1 MKKIDFKQARQFAL
15 DQLEHNLSPRFLYHS
30 LVHTRD
36 DVVPATER
44 LAIRSKI
51 SGVDLTLLLTAAYF
65 HDLGFTRLAD
75 IDPRG
80 NQHEIV
86 SAQFAKEILP
96 SFGYHENHVLAIC
109 SMIMAT
115 RLPQSP
121 VNLLEEIL
129 ADADLDSLGRE
140 DFWVRSQALR
150 DEIAAFGTNSTD
162 LEWYQGQF
170 NFLTSHRYFTAEARL
185 LRNVQKKKNVDEII
199 QRLKDLGVEVKYM
212 FLV

>member
-1 MKKIDFKQARQFAL
+1 MKKSAFEQARQFAL
-15 DQLEHNLSPRFLYHS
+15 ERLEHELSPRFRYHS

-36 DVVPATER
+36 DVVLATER
-44 LAIRSKI
+44 LALRSKI
-51 SGVDLTLLLTAAYF
+51 SENDLSLVLTAAYF

-75 IDPRG
+75 VDPRG
-80 NQHEIV
+80 NQHEAI
-86 SAQFAKEILP
+86 SAQFAREVLP
-96 SFGYHENHVLAIC
+96 SFGYHEKEVEAIC

-140 DFWVRSQALR
+140 DFWERSQALR
-150 DEIAAFGTNSTD
+150 DEYAAFGSNTTD
-162 LEWYQGQF
+162 LEWFQGQF
-170 NFLTSHRYFTAEARL
+170 NFLNSHRYFTVQARL
-185 LRNVQKKKNVDEII
+185 LRNAQKQKNVEGIV
-199 QRLKDLGVEVKYM
+199 QRLKDMGVEVKYM

>member
-1 MKKIDFKQARQFAL
+1 MKKVDFDQARHFAL
-15 DQLEHNLSPRFLYHS
+15 DQLEHNLSPKFLYHS

-36 DVVPATER
+36 DVVFATER
-44 LAIRSKI
+44 LAMRCKI
-51 SGVDLTLLLTAAYF
+51 TGVDLTLLLTAAYF
-65 HDLGFTRLAD
+65 HDLGFTRLAGV
-75 IDPRG
+75 DPRG
-80 NQHEIV
+80 NQHELI
-86 SAQFAKEILP
+86 SAQFAKEVLP
-96 SFGYHENHVLAIC
+96 AFGYREKHVEAIC

-140 DFWVRSQALR
+140 DFWQRSQALR
-150 DEIAAFGTNSTD
+150 DEIAAFGANTTD

-170 NFLTSHRYFTAEARL
+170 NFLASHRYFTAEARL
-185 LRNVQKKKNVDEII
+185 LRNAQKQENVEEII
-199 QRLKDLGVEVKYM
+199 RRLKELGAEVKYL

>member
-1 MKKIDFKQARQFAL
+1 MKKIDFEQARQFAL
-15 DQLEHNLSPRFLYHS
+15 ERLENDLSPRFHYHS

-51 SGVDLTLLLTAAYF
+51 SGIEFKLLLTAAYF
-65 HDLGFTRLAD
+65 HDLGFTRLPD

-80 NQHEIV
+80 NQHELL
-86 SAQFAKEILP
+86 SARFVQEVLP
-96 SFGYHENHVLAIC
+96 SFGYREGHVEAIC

-121 VNLLEEIL
+121 MNLLEEIL
-129 ADADLDSLGRE
+129 ADADLDSLGRQ
-140 DFWVRSQALR
+140 DFWERSQALR
-150 DEIAAFGTNSTD
+150 DEIAAFGNISTD

-170 NFLTSHRYFTAEARL
+170 NFLTSHRYFTAEARQ
-185 LRNVQKKKNVDEII
+185 LRNAQKKNNVDEII
-199 QRLKDLGVEVKYM
+199 QRLKILGVEVKYL

>member
-1 MKKIDFKQARQFAL
+1 MKKIAFEQARQFAL
-15 DQLEHNLSPRFLYHS
+15 ERLEHDLSPRFCYHS

-51 SGVDLTLLLTAAYF
+51 SRTDLTLVLTAAYF

-75 IDPRG
+75 VDPRG
-80 NQHEIV
+80 NQHELI
-86 SAQFAKEILP
+86 SAQFAREVLP
-96 SFGYHENHVLAIC
+96 SFGYHENHVEAIC

-121 VNLLEEIL
+121 VNILEEIL

-140 DFWVRSQALR
+140 DFRERSQALR
-150 DEIAAFGTNSTD
+150 DEIAAFGNATTD
-162 LEWYQGQF
+162 LEWFQGQF

-185 LRNVQKKKNVDEII
+185 LRNAQKQKNVDWII
-199 QRLKDLGVEVKYM
+199 QRLKDMGAEVKYM

>member
-1 MKKIDFKQARQFAL
+1 MKLDFEKARRFAL
-15 DQLEHNLSPRFLYHS
+15 DRLTYDLSPRFHYHS

-44 LAIRSKI
+44 LAHRSNVTGI
-51 SGVDLTLLLTAAYF
+51 NLTLLLTAAYF
-65 HDLGFTRLAD
+65 HDLGFTRLPD
-75 IDPRG
+75 VDPRG
-80 NQHEIV
+80 NQHELI
-86 SAQFAKEILP
+86 SAQFAREVLP
-96 SFGYHENHVLAIC
+96 FFGYKASQIDAIC

-121 VNLLEEIL
+121 TNLLEEIL

-140 DFWVRSQALR
+140 DFWQRSHALR
-150 DEIAAFGTNSTD
+150 DEIAAFGTLTTD

-170 NFLTSHRYFTAEARL
+170 NFLTSHRYFTREARL
-185 LRNVQKKKNVDEII
+185 LRNAQKQKNIEGIV
-199 QRLKDLGVEVKYM
+199 QRLKELGVEVKYM

>member
-1 MKKIDFKQARQFAL
+1 MKKIAFEKARQFAL
-15 DQLEHNLSPRFLYHS
+15 ERLEHDLSPRFLYHS

-51 SGVDLTLLLTAAYF
+51 SGTDLALLLTAAYF

-75 IDPRG
+75 VDPRG
-80 NQHEIV
+80 NQHELI
-86 SAQFAKEILP
+86 SAQFAREVLP
-96 SFGYHENHVLAIC
+96 SFGFHDNHVEAIC

-129 ADADLDSLGRE
+129 ADADLDSLGRD
-140 DFWVRSQALR
+140 DFWIRSQALR
-150 DEIAAFGTNSTD
+150 DEIAAFGNGITD
-162 LEWYQGQF
+162 IEWLQGQF

-185 LRNVQKKKNVDEII
+185 LRNAQKHKNVEEII
-199 QRLKDLGVEVKYM
+199 KHLKDLGVEVKYM

>member
-1 MKKIDFKQARQFAL
+1 
-15 DQLEHNLSPRFLYHS
+15 
-30 LVHTRD
+30 
-36 DVVPATER
+36 
-44 LAIRSKI
+44 
-51 SGVDLTLLLTAAYF
+51 
-65 HDLGFTRLAD
+65 
-75 IDPRG
+75 
-80 NQHEIV
+80 
-86 SAQFAKEILP
+86 
-96 SFGYHENHVLAIC
+96 
-109 SMIMAT
+109 MIMAT

>member
-1 MKKIDFKQARQFAL
+1 MKKIAFEQARQFAL
-15 DQLEHNLSPRFLYHS
+15 ERLEHDLSPRFLYHS

-44 LAIRSKI
+44 LAVRSKI
-51 SGVDLTLLLTAAYF
+51 SGTDLSLLLTAAYF

-75 IDPRG
+75 VDPRG
-80 NQHEIV
+80 NQHELI
-86 SAQFAKEILP
+86 SAQFAQEVLP
-96 SFGYHENHVLAIC
+96 SLGYHDNHVEAIC

-129 ADADLDSLGRE
+129 ADADLDSLGRD

-150 DEIAAFGTNSTD
+150 DEISAFGSPPTD
-162 LEWYQGQF
+162 VEWLQGQF

-185 LRNVQKKKNVDEII
+185 LRNAQKQKNVEGII
-199 QRLKDLGVEVKYM
+199 NHLKDMGVEVKYM

>member
-1 MKKIDFKQARQFAL
+1 MKKIAFEQARQFAL
-15 DQLEHNLSPRFLYHS
+15 ERLENELSPRFHYHS
-30 LVHTRD
+30 LAHTRD

-44 LAIRSKI
+44 LALRSKV
-51 SGVDLTLLLTAAYF
+51 SGTDLTILLTAAYF

-75 IDPRG
+75 VDPRG
-80 NQHEIV
+80 NQHEAI
-86 SAQFAKEILP
+86 SAQFAQEVLP
-96 SFGYHENHVLAIC
+96 SFGYREKDVDAIC

-140 DFWVRSQALR
+140 DFWERSQALR
-150 DEIAAFGTNSTD
+150 DEFAAFGNFTTD
-162 LEWYQGQF
+162 LEWFQGQF
-170 NFLTSHRYFTAEARL
+170 NFLNSHRYFTAEARL
-185 LRNVQKKKNVDEII
+185 LRNAQKQKNVEGIV
-199 QRLKDLGVEVKYM
+199 QRLKELGVEVKYM